1 MRRPLVVP
9 RSPPPAVTSRRML
22 MGLIGSGMCL
32 SDVTCPQPP
41 AEHPVSRITRTA
53 VLLSLVR
60 APALPPR
67 HAYFGS
73 QSHTPY
79 DRCLRFGTR
88 VAATPARLAP
98 VPLAQLW
105 TDQTCTGKL
114 IPASPIAPRTGLL
127 SEVKV
132 IDVRGLGGPFRFD
145 PRIGAS
151 CDTPKPALCPGRA
164 SASTASSDWVPSLRP
179 LRHRSARLCSRVSP
193 VLWTHPTPRLFP
205 DSFAVSASCRGPGSL
220 LRLRARRGL
229 PGSGASPSC
238 VMWPQTPAGRRG
250 LA

>member
-41 AEHPVSRITRTA
+41 AEHPLSRITRTA

-79 DRCLRFGTR
+79 DRCLRFGPR

-114 IPASPIAPRTGLL
+114 IPASPIAPRIRL
-127 SEVKV
+127 SDKGS
-132 IDVRGLGGPFRFD
+132 R
-145 PRIGAS
+145 
-151 CDTPKPALCPGRA
+151 
-164 SASTASSDWVPSLRP
+164 LRP
-179 LRHRSARLCSRVSP
+179 RLAAPARGQAYQAKMAVQVREWIGPAPSSPDLVLETQPPAQPHRGVVVESAIRP
-193 VLWTHPTPRLFP
+193 
-205 DSFAVSASCRGPGSL
+205 
-220 LRLRARRGL
+220 
-229 PGSGASPSC
+229 
-238 VMWPQTPAGRRG
+238 
-250 LA
+250 

>member
-9 RSPPPAVTSRRML
+9 RSPPPAVTSRRTL

-41 AEHPVSRITRTA
+41 AEHPLSRITRTA

-79 DRCLRFGTR
+79 DRCLRFGPR

-114 IPASPIAPRTGLL
+114 ISASPIAPRIRL
-127 SEVKV
+127 
-132 IDVRGLGGPFRFD
+132 PPWMFD
-145 PRIGAS
+145 GKA
-151 CDTPKPALCPGRA
+151 
-164 SASTASSDWVPSLRP
+164 LRP
-179 LRHRSARLCSRVSP
+179 SVRAP
-193 VLWTHPTPRLFP
+193 
-205 DSFAVSASCRGPGSL
+205 ASVTRFPGSV
-220 LRLRARRGL
+220 
-229 PGSGASPSC
+229 SGACGAGSRSPRPPPFAPSPPLPVPRFC
-238 VMWPQTPAGRRG
+238 SATSS
-250 LA
+250 LL

>member
-1 MRRPLVVP
+1 
-9 RSPPPAVTSRRML
+9 

-41 AEHPVSRITRTA
+41 AEHPLSRITRTA

-79 DRCLRFGTR
+79 DRCLRFGPR

-98 VPLAQLW
+98 VLPAQLW

-114 IPASPIAPRTGLL
+114 IPAFLSHPAPGSCRRSDATG
-127 SEVKV
+127 
-132 IDVRGLGGPFRFD
+132 IRGLGGPSSSGPWAQAVGD
-145 PRIGAS
+145 MPG
-151 CDTPKPALCPGRA
+151 PALCPGHALVLALPSTGRLPSTL
-164 SASTASSDWVPSLRP
+164 SAPDPSAGVVRGFIGTLQPSDSSDL
-179 LRHRSARLCSRVSP
+179 P
-193 VLWTHPTPRLFP
+193 VR
-205 DSFAVSASCRGPGSL
+205 
-220 LRLRARRGL
+220 LRLLAFPNR
-229 PGSGASPSC
+229 PGTALAAAG
-238 VMWPQTPAGRRG
+238 GRRSPRFRHDP
-250 LA
+250 

>member
-1 MRRPLVVP
+1 MQRPLVVP

-41 AEHPVSRITRTA
+41 AEHPLSRITRTT

-79 DRCLRFGTR
+79 DRCLRFGPR

-98 VPLAQLW
+98 VPSAQLW

-114 IPASPIAPRTGLL
+114 IPASPIAPRIRLSDKTHAFTTG
-127 SEVKV
+127 SAQVGP
-132 IDVRGLGGPFRFD
+132 DVRARNARSGARVDKSRLGVAGPCVWTAAT
-145 PRIGAS
+145 G
-151 CDTPKPALCPGRA
+151 A
-164 SASTASSDWVPSLRP
+164 SAS
-179 LRHRSARLCSRVSP
+179 LCS
-193 VLWTHPTPRLFP
+193 
-205 DSFAVSASCRGPGSL
+205 C
-220 LRLRARRGL
+220 RARGR
-229 PGSGASPSC
+229 PGMRS
-238 VMWPQTPAGRRG
+238 RH
-250 LA
+250 

>member
-1 MRRPLVVP
+1 MQRPLVVP
-9 RSPPPAVTSRRML
+9 CSPPPAVTSRRTL

-41 AEHPVSRITRTA
+41 AEHPISRITRTA

-79 DRCLRFGTR
+79 DRCLRFGPR

-98 VPLAQLW
+98 ALLAWLW

-114 IPASPIAPRTGLL
+114 TSASPIAPRIRLSDKTSRLL
-127 SEVKV
+127 S
-132 IDVRGLGGPFRFD
+132 R
-145 PRIGAS
+145 A
-151 CDTPKPALCPGRA
+151 TP
-164 SASTASSDWVPSLRP
+164 S
-179 LRHRSARLCSRVSP
+179 
-193 VLWTHPTPRLFP
+193 
-205 DSFAVSASCRGPGSL
+205 AVSGHSWS
-220 LRLRARRGL
+220 
-229 PGSGASPSC
+229 
-238 VMWPQTPAGRRG
+238 
-250 LA
+250 

>member
-1 MRRPLVVP
+1 MAASFTRRRFGSKGCQRSVRSFACSVVIPSCRSLFSITSFPSATSSILWSGPTPIRDAASFGCLVVP

-79 DRCLRFGTR
+79 DRCLRFGPR

-105 TDQTCTGKL
+105 TDQTCTGK
-114 IPASPIAPRTGLL
+114 PIYRLLL
-127 SEVKV
+127 SH
-132 IDVRGLGGPFRFD
+132 
-145 PRIGAS
+145 
-151 CDTPKPALCPGRA
+151 PAYGSRTRA
-164 SASTASSDWVPSLRP
+164 HA
-179 LRHRSARLCSRVSP
+179 
-193 VLWTHPTPRLFP
+193 
-205 DSFAVSASCRGPGSL
+205 FA
-220 LRLRARRGL
+220 
-229 PGSGASPSC
+229 
-238 VMWPQTPAGRRG
+238 
-250 LA
+250 

>member
-9 RSPPPAVTSRRML
+9 RSPPPAVTSRRTL

-41 AEHPVSRITRTA
+41 AEHPLSRITRTA

-79 DRCLRFGTR
+79 DRCLRFGPR

-114 IPASPIAPRTGLL
+114 IPASPIAPRIRLPPWMFDGKPFGWPRVQDFGFGQPIISDFSCLLPCGLISL
-127 SEVKV
+127 AASFERTPPDFNHTVSERHERRQVCRHGV
-132 IDVRGLGGPFRFD
+132 IGEETSDHLLKPLPLLGYG
-145 PRIGAS
+145 IVS
-151 CDTPKPALCPGRA
+151 SPA
-164 SASTASSDWVPSLRP
+164 
-179 LRHRSARLCSRVSP
+179 
-193 VLWTHPTPRLFP
+193 
-205 DSFAVSASCRGPGSL
+205 
-220 LRLRARRGL
+220 
-229 PGSGASPSC
+229 
-238 VMWPQTPAGRRG
+238 
-250 LA
+250 

>member
-1 MRRPLVVP
+1 
-9 RSPPPAVTSRRML
+9 

-41 AEHPVSRITRTA
+41 AEHPISRITRTA

-79 DRCLRFGTR
+79 DRCLRFGPR

-114 IPASPIAPRTGLL
+114 IPASPIAPRIRL
-127 SEVKV
+127 S
-132 IDVRGLGGPFRFD
+132 DWFHRGHMAGGRHERQSVVPLRLGCAIQLPRKGPTLFRAFRGSS
-145 PRIGAS
+145 PITLVSPSSKAHQKSGS
-151 CDTPKPALCPGRA
+151 FPPPALPGF
-164 SASTASSDWVPSLRP
+164 SGTMTLSDPHLCR
-179 LRHRSARLCSRVSP
+179 RL
-193 VLWTHPTPRLFP
+193 
-205 DSFAVSASCRGPGSL
+205 
-220 LRLRARRGL
+220 
-229 PGSGASPSC
+229 
-238 VMWPQTPAGRRG
+238 
-250 LA
+250 

>member
-1 MRRPLVVP
+1 MQRPLVVP
-9 RSPPPAVTSRRML
+9 RSPPPAVTSRRTL

-41 AEHPVSRITRTA
+41 AEHPLSRITRTA

-79 DRCLRFGTR
+79 DRCLRFGPR

-127 SEVKV
+127 SEVERDRPFRAWAARLGSIRGSAPLV
-132 IDVRGLGGPFRFD
+132 TRRSRRCVRGVLQH
-145 PRIGAS
+145 
-151 CDTPKPALCPGRA
+151 
-164 SASTASSDWVPSLRP
+164 RP
-179 LRHRSARLCSRVSP
+179 LP
-193 VLWTHPTPRLFP
+193 PT
-205 DSFAVSASCRGPGSL
+205 GSL
-220 LRLRARRGL
+220 PSALSATAPHGFVRGFLQYYGPIRLLACS
-229 PGSGASPSC
+229 PTASPSRLPVAARDRSC
-238 VMWPQTPAGRRG
+238 DCGPDEVSQVPARSL

>member
-9 RSPPPAVTSRRML
+9 RSPPPAVTSRRTL

-32 SDVTCPQPP
+32 SDVMCPQPP
-41 AEHPVSRITRTA
+41 AEHPLSRITRTA

-79 DRCLRFGTR
+79 DRCLRFGPR

-114 IPASPIAPRTGLL
+114 IPASPIAPRIRL
-127 SEVKV
+127 SE
-132 IDVRGLGGPFRFD
+132 GL
-145 PRIGAS
+145 
-151 CDTPKPALCPGRA
+151 TPSP
-164 SASTASSDWVPSLRP
+164 TARC
-179 LRHRSARLCSRVSP
+179 A
-193 VLWTHPTPRLFP
+193 
-205 DSFAVSASCRGPGSL
+205 
-220 LRLRARRGL
+220 RAR
-229 PGSGASPSC
+229 PGVPGQNGRTGAREDRSRPFVS
-238 VMWPQTPAGRRG
+238 
-250 LA
+250 

>member
-9 RSPPPAVTSRRML
+9 RSPPPAVTSRRTL

-41 AEHPVSRITRTA
+41 AEHPLSRITRTA

-79 DRCLRFGTR
+79 DRCLRFGPR

-114 IPASPIAPRTGLL
+114 IPASPIAPRIRL
-127 SEVKV
+127 SDK
-132 IDVRGLGGPFRFD
+132 
-145 PRIGAS
+145 AS
-151 CDTPKPALCPGRA
+151 R
-164 SASTASSDWVPSLRP
+164 LRP
-179 LRHRSARLCSRVSP
+179 RLAAPARGQAYQAKMAVQVREWIGPAPSSPDLVLETQPPAQPHSGVVVESAIRP
-193 VLWTHPTPRLFP
+193 
-205 DSFAVSASCRGPGSL
+205 
-220 LRLRARRGL
+220 
-229 PGSGASPSC
+229 
-238 VMWPQTPAGRRG
+238 
-250 LA
+250 